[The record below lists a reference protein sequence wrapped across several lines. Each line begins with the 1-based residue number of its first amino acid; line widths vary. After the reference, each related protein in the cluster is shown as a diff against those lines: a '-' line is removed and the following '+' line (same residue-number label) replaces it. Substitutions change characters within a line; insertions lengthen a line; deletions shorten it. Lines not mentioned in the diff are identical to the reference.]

1 MTTEKKCVEILERL
15 YKSAENRLKSQGISD
30 STVFQKVDYVARCST
45 NRAAVRLLMSCL
57 LAKIHQPKV
66 DVRKPYTEIGGDD
79 TFSGRSYDEKYLSN
93 FINKYELP
101 CNATTA
107 FLTPA
112 LRNIN
117 IALEKIKQSSHL
129 NNYIFITTE
138 PVKDTVLEFAKKSYS
153 STGVEIAILDCI
165 GFIKHFLYLFYRI
178 RMNFLDEYQKLVL
191 NEPASSVS
199 QELKEAFIV
208 LRRAGEQE

>member
-1 MTTEKKCVEILERL
+1 MTNEKKCVEILENL
-15 YKSAENRLKSQGISD
+15 YKSAGKRLRNRFISD
-30 STVFQKVDYVARCST
+30 STVFHKLDYVARCST

-66 DVRKPYTEIGGDD
+66 DVKKPYTEIGEDD

-117 IALEKIKQSSHL
+117 KAW
-129 NNYIFITTE
+129 FMVT
-138 PVKDTVLEFAKKSYS
+138 
-153 STGVEIAILDCI
+153 
-165 GFIKHFLYLFYRI
+165 
-178 RMNFLDEYQKLVL
+178 
-191 NEPASSVS
+191 
-199 QELKEAFIV
+199 
-208 LRRAGEQE
+208 